1 MVKLHTDLRR
11 SVGFLAAK
19 MTKTPHSAESIFPS
33 LLGPGGENDLF
44 LIISHQV
51 PGNSVYFEHQ
61 NCDKHP
67 EFWIQLAK
75 GTPQYILHIYYYYFT
90 YYIYYY
96 YIYYYYILYIYIF
109 PFWIPQVVDFPFEK
123 NIGSSAPRR
132 SPGISF
138 LNFWSCDKMAE
149 SKSMVVSSGG
159 WAG

>member
-33 LLGPGGENDLF
+33 LLGPGGENDPF

-75 GTPQYILHIYYYYFT
+75 GTPQYILHIYYYYFI
-90 YYIYYY
+90 YYIYIITIYIITIY
-96 YIYYYYILYIYIF
+96 YIYIR
-109 PFWIPQVVDFPFEK
+109 VDIWGETLRRDFVAT
-123 NIGSSAPRR
+123 IQRVTGSDPTKW
-132 SPGISF
+132 SPG
-138 LNFWSCDKMAE
+138 
-149 SKSMVVSSGG
+149 
-159 WAG
+159 